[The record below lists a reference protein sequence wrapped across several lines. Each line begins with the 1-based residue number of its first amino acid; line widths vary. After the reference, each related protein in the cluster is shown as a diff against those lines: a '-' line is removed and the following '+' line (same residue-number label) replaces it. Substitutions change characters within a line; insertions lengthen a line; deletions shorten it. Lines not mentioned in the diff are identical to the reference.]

1 MTPTVAPKR
10 FCDHEVIGKA
20 LMCVLVRNM
29 GSWSWPTLALL
40 LDPLRADA
48 FNAAG
53 GRYDLSC
60 QDVLSSWYMTVMP
73 CRISGLCTR
82 VCDPGGAERSH
93 RCCVI
98 PTFGKI
104 LIFPDLTWV
113 SDVGYDSPWFA
124 MRCGGFKA
132 IGLPLD
138 L

>member
-1 MTPTVAPKR
+1 M
-10 FCDHEVIGKA
+10 
-20 LMCVLVRNM
+20 
-29 GSWSWPTLALL
+29 
-40 LDPLRADA
+40 LDPLQADA
-48 FNAAG
+48 FNATG

-60 QDVLSSWYMTVMP
+60 QDILSSWYMTVVP
-73 CRISGLCTR
+73 CRVSGLCTR

-124 MRCGGFKA
+124 MRRRGFKA
-132 IGLPLD
+132 VGFAFGHINRGLHFVWSFYSHFGELLPQPLRGA
-138 L
+138 